1 MPYLRR
7 SGRGV
12 RAVIAIG
19 GLFGAGLAAG
29 AARSAEGPAGW
40 LSGLSVYVA
49 DSDKD
54 MVLCL
59 TDRDGS
65 GSIESGDREPVP
77 FYNDSSPGPDLSV
90 PSALVAGPGGEIYLL
105 DGGTLDA
112 IYVLTDTG
120 GDGRALGEGEWRV
133 FYDDTSTGPN
143 FSTPSA
149 MALGADGTI
158 WVADNGRGNQRIL
171 RLADTNGDG
180 DALDEGEWQ
189 VVYDKTAL
197 SPAGGPL
204 LGIEALAVLPGGSL
218 LAADSLFGR
227 IYLLAD
233 RNGDHDFLDA
243 DEARA
248 FYDPQGAH
256 PFSSLQGLA
265 VGPDGSVYAADSAT
279 GLVMKLADRD
289 SNGDAMGSGEATV
302 FLDPNLPPKVL
313 DVGDLAVAPDGTVV
327 LVDRKANSVVL
338 ARDLDGDG
346 SANGAGETVGW
357 LVGGGLLTTPSAVA
371 IAPAAP
377 EAAVSITRHDPASG
391 PLAGGTA
398 VHIEG
403 RFEAPDTA
411 AVTFAGLS
419 AAIASATTTVIECVA
434 PAGTREGPVDVRVAT
449 AAGEA
454 VMAGAFRYRTT
465 SFIRGDG
472 NGDGAVD
479 ISDAVAI
486 LAYLYLGGAPPDCKD
501 ALDTDDDGTLS
512 ITDPIYLLNFLFQ
525 DGPPIPAPGPEPGF
539 DGTPDALE
547 CQGS

>member
-1 MPYLRR
+1 MRYLRR

-12 RAVIAIG
+12 LVFIAIG
-19 GLFGAGLAAG
+19 GGCGVVLPADRVRA
-29 AARSAEGPAGW
+29 AEGPPGW
-40 LSGLSVYVA
+40 LSGQSVYVA

-54 MVLCL
+54 LVLCL

-90 PSALVAGPGGEIYLL
+90 PSALLAGPGGEIYLL

-112 IYVLTDTG
+112 IYVLTDAD

-133 FYDDTSTGPN
+133 FYDDTSSGPN
-143 FSTPSA
+143 FSTPNA
-149 MALGADGTI
+149 MALGADGTVF
-158 WVADNGRGNQRIL
+158 VADNGRGNQRIL
-171 RLADTNGDG
+171 RLTDTNGDG

-189 VVYDKTAL
+189 VVYDKTAR

-204 LGIEALAVLPGGSL
+204 LGIEALAVLPQGSL

-227 IYLLAD
+227 IYLLTD
-233 RNGDHDFLDA
+233 RNGDHDFLDD
-243 DEARA
+243 DEARV

-256 PFSSLQGLA
+256 PFSSLEGLA
-265 VGPDGSVYAADSAT
+265 VGPDGAVYAADSAT
-279 GLVMKLADRD
+279 GLVMKLSDRD

-302 FLDPNLPPKVL
+302 FLDPSLPPKVI

-327 LVDRKANSVVL
+327 VVDRKANSVVL

-346 SANGAGETVGW
+346 SANGDGETVGW

-377 EAAVSITRHDPASG
+377 EAAVSISRVDPASG
-391 PLAGGTA
+391 PLSGGTP

-403 RFEAPDTA
+403 RFDAPESA

-419 AAIASATTTVIECVA
+419 AAVVSAAPTVIECVA
-434 PAGTREGPVDVRVAT
+434 PAGIHEGPVDVRVAT
-449 AAGEA
+449 SAGEA
-454 VMAGAFRYRTT
+454 VLRGAFRYRTT

-486 LAYLYLGGAPPDCKD
+486 LAYLYLGGASPDCMD

-525 DGPPIPAPGPEPGF
+525 DGSPIPAPGPEPGF
-539 DGTPDALE
+539 DGTPDGLQCEGA
-547 CQGS
+547 